1 MVDRPLE
8 LLRLTRHSVVQGCQ
22 VPDRPA
28 PVGGPS
34 DLDFSNS
41 SDRFQTVD
49 IVVTGTA
56 DRPAIGHGSS
66 ACAQK
71 LC

>member
-1 MVDRPLE
+1 MANSPLE
-8 LLRLTRHSVVQGCQ
+8 LLRLTKHYVIQVCQ
-22 VPDRPA
+22 VPDCPA

-34 DLDFSNS
+34 SLDF

-49 IVVTGTA
+49 IAVTGTA
-56 DRPAIGHGSS
+56 NCLAIGHGPS
-66 ACAQK
+66 ARAQK